1 VLAAG
6 DTPLSLLD
14 IKQRVSDL
22 IGKLER
28 RGSYVHIPRADRDYA
43 ISVGLRMLTL
53 RHLVLEEDGNYR
65 ANPKELILLKYYANA
80 IAHLFDTAAE
90 PAQ

>member
-1 VLAAG
+1 M
-6 DTPLSLLD
+6 LD
-14 IKQRVSDL
+14 IKQRVSIL
-22 IGKLER
+22 TCELESQ
-28 RGSYVHIPRADRDYA
+28 GTYVHIPRADRDYA

-80 IAHLFDTAAE
+80 IAHLFDKAAE

>member
-1 VLAAG
+1 M
-6 DTPLSLLD
+6 S
-14 IKQRVSDL
+14 
-22 IGKLER
+22 
-28 RGSYVHIPRADRDYA
+28 IPRADRDYA

-80 IAHLFDTAAE
+80 IAHLFDKAAE